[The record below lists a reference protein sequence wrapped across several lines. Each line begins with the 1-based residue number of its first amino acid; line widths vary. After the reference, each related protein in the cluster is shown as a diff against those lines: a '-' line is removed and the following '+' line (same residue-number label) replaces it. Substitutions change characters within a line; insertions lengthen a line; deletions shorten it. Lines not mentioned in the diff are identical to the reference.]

1 MQKAFFFN
9 THRKGE
15 NMPRAAVLL
24 SGCGN
29 RDGSEIHESVCA
41 VIALDRKGWDIVYTA
56 PAIPQQK
63 TVSYIDGRELPPR
76 DALEESA
83 RIARGRI
90 VPLDEIQLE
99 EIDSVVIPGG
109 LGVALTLCDFAVKG
123 ASCSTN
129 PEVNRFLKNAHEVG
143 IPIGAMCIAPTLVA
157 GCLPGTTLTI
167 GSDKATA
174 DKIEKMGCRHV
185 ECPADKSVVDRQ
197 NRVVSTPAY
206 MTATGPAQVLEGAIS
221 MVTALEELLKNRQD

>member
-1 MQKAFFFN
+1 
-9 THRKGE
+9 
-15 NMPRAAVLL
+15 MPRAAVLL

-76 DALEESA
+76 NALEESA

-90 VPLDEIQLE
+90 VPLDKIHLE
-99 EIDSVVIPGG
+99 NIDSIVIPGG
-109 LGVALTLCDFAVKG
+109 LGVALTLSDFAVNG
-123 ASCSTN
+123 ASCSTS
-129 PEVNRFLKNAHEVG
+129 PEVNSFLKKANESG
-143 IPIGAMCIAPTLVA
+143 IPIGAMCIAPALVA
-157 GCLPGTTLTI
+157 RCLPGTTLTI
-167 GSDKATA
+167 GNDKATA
-174 DKIEKMGCRHV
+174 DRIEKMGCRHV
-185 ECPADKSVVDRQ
+185 ECSADKSVVDWQ

-206 MTATGPAQVLEGAIS
+206 MTAAGPAQVLEGAIS
-221 MVTALEELLKNRQD
+221 MVAALEELLKNRRD